1 MIVLGVE
8 FLLVLQFVCNR
19 EGVNFIF
26 LQTDQIQVSVRHGS
40 VAINYFFSTAG
51 TLVLV
56 VYIQPIFATRVLPC
70 AHCPKYRGFYL
81 LYINISLLVDEI

>member
-1 MIVLGVE
+1 MLVLGVE

-26 LQTDQIQVSVRHGS
+26 LQTYQIQVSVRHGS

-56 VYIQPIFATRVLPC
+56 VYIL
-70 AHCPKYRGFYL
+70 
-81 LYINISLLVDEI
+81 

>member
-26 LQTDQIQVSVRHGS
+26 LQTYQIQVSVRHGS
-40 VAINYFFSTAG
+40 VAINYFFFYFRYTCPRGLHTTYFLQPVSYH
-51 TLVLV
+51 VLIV
-56 VYIQPIFATRVLPC
+56 LNTGGFIYYI
-70 AHCPKYRGFYL
+70 
-81 LYINISLLVDEI
+81 

>member
-8 FLLVLQFVCNR
+8 FLLVLQFICNR

-56 VYIQPIFATRVLPC
+56 VYLVLIDLNTGVFIY
-70 AHCPKYRGFYL
+70 H
-81 LYINISLLVDEI
+81 I